1 MSVVPPTAARNANVA
16 TTLTVVRGLKVLRA
30 FRAESVPLGNAD
42 LVRRTALSKATV
54 SRITST
60 LRILGYLAQVP
71 GSRKFQLGMRALSL
85 GHAYVEA
92 SPIMEAARPHL
103 QKLADRLNVSV
114 ALAVGND
121 TDMLYLAYCKSARIA
136 TLHFGVGSVLP
147 MASTSIGRA
156 WLWSLPPSERQAH
169 IAAIAR
175 HAGKEA
181 AVVQEVLERF
191 LAVLAA
197 GRDPA
202 EHPVDVDEDDEV
214 DRPDDQEE
222 HRRDARA
229 DEAADLAKGR
239 DVADEPGRDRQED
252 RQPHDDRRV
261 TEREEQPDPERL
273 LSLGGCGGSVACSR
287 SLSDG

>member
-1 MSVVPPTAARNANVA
+1 MSAVPPTAARNASVA
-16 TTLTVVRGLKVLRA
+16 TTLTVERGLKVLRA

-60 LRILGYLAQVP
+60 LRSLGYLAQVP

-175 HAGKEA
+175 HAGKDA
-181 AVVQEVLERF
+181 AAIRKRF
-191 LAVLAA
+191 TAA
-197 GRDPA
+197 FSDL
-202 EHPVDVDEDDEV
+202 
-214 DRPDDQEE
+214 DRF
-222 HRRDARA
+222 
-229 DEAADLAKGR
+229 GYC
-239 DVADEPGRDRQED
+239 
-252 RQPHDDRRV
+252 
-261 TEREEQPDPERL
+261 
-273 LSLGGCGGSVACSR
+273 LSLGEYQRDAFGVAAPLRAGTRDTPMALACGAAALGLDADELRKKLGPEVKRAAQDLARVLADLDCTP
-287 SLSDG
+287 